1 MAIQNRRG
9 NYGDF
14 DKSKML
20 AGEFAIVLQDDP
32 DTSDGKA
39 VYMAFSPG
47 SAKRLATYE
56 DMVSD
61 LEAATAEAT
70 ARAEAAAAESI
81 EQSAEQITTNT
92 EDIAEL
98 KDDLTAEQTARENAD
113 TALQTSIN
121 NEKTARE
128 AYGFSVVNGI
138 LNVTYTTT
146 EVGGE

>member
-47 SAKRLATYE
+47 TAKRLVTYE
-56 DMVSD
+56 DLVSD
-61 LEAATAEAT
+61 L
-70 ARAEAAAAESI
+70 
-81 EQSAEQITTNT
+81 
-92 EDIAEL
+92 DIRKAGL
-98 KDDLTAEQTARENAD
+98 FKQYFGVISDM
-113 TALQTSIN
+113 
-121 NEKTARE
+121 
-128 AYGFSVVNGI
+128 FSG
-138 LNVTYTTT
+138 NVY
-146 EVGGE
+146 

>member
-47 SAKRLATYE
+47 TAKRLVTYE
-56 DMVSD
+56 DLVSD

-70 ARAEAAAAESI
+70 AEAEAAAASI
-81 EQSAEQITTNT
+81 SEEAAQINLNT
-92 EDIAEL
+92 AAI
-98 KDDLTAEQTARENAD
+98 
-113 TALQTSIN
+113 
-121 NEKTARE
+121 
-128 AYGFSVVNGI
+128 
-138 LNVTYTTT
+138 T
-146 EVGGE
+146 EIKETFIK